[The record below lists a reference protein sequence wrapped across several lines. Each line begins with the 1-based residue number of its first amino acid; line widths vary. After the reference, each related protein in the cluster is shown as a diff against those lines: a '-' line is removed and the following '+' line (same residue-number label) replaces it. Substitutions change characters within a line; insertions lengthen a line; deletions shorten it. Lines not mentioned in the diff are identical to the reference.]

1 MSHWPLVI
9 YDLKQGASSSYVLMY
24 IMKVEMTFITKQMNL
39 WVQGSP
45 FVHTTSKASSV
56 FA

>member
-9 YDLKQGASSSYVLMY
+9 YDLQQGASSSYVLMY
-24 IMKVEMTFITKQMNL
+24 ITKTEVTFIIKQMNL

-45 FVHTTSKASSV
+45 FAHTASKASSV